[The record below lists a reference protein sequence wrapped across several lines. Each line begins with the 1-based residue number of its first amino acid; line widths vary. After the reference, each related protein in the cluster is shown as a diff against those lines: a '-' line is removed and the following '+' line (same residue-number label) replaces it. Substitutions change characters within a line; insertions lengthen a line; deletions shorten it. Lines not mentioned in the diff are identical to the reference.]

1 MGHGARGG
9 TMRTFAGRAGGWLGC
24 LTIGVLLAHPV
35 LGANPPGP
43 TPFDQGSTAMQAD
56 QASVQRDERYRD
68 LLTTF
73 ERFKAVWE
81 QQPGNVKALQQYLV
95 ALREHV
101 AAVRQPQKEQE
112 ATTPRP
118 SRTAPTGEASVQA
131 PGGPAQPSREPSS
144 EENVRKREEAM
155 KKFLPA
161 GPLEERPLASKT
173 LVGVPEVW
181 IDRQGALAEEEL
193 ARIERTLHTA
203 PPDREAM
210 NSALGRLQT
219 ILYQLDKPPPSTL
232 PVTPK

>member
-1 MGHGARGG
+1 
-9 TMRTFAGRAGGWLGC
+9 MRTFAGRAGGWLGC
-24 LTIGVLLAHPV
+24 LSIGVLLAHPV
-35 LGANPPGP
+35 LGTNPAGP
-43 TPFDQGSTAMQAD
+43 TLFDQGSTAMQAD
-56 QASVQRDERYRD
+56 QASMQRDERYRD
-68 LLTTF
+68 LLTAF

-112 ATTPRP
+112 ATTPPP

-144 EENVRKREEAM
+144 EENVRKREEAT

-161 GPLEERPLASKT
+161 GPPEERPLASKT
-173 LVGVPEVW
+173 LVGVPEGW

-193 ARIERTLHTA
+193 ARIERALHTA

-219 ILYQLDKPPPSTL
+219 ILYQLDKPPPSTF
-232 PVTPK
+232 PVTPKQG

>member
-1 MGHGARGG
+1 
-9 TMRTFAGRAGGWLGC
+9 
-24 LTIGVLLAHPV
+24 
-35 LGANPPGP
+35 
-43 TPFDQGSTAMQAD
+43 MQVD

-81 QQPGNVKALQQYLV
+81 QQPGNAKALQQYLV

-118 SRTAPTGEASVQA
+118 SRTAPTGEAVVKA
-131 PGGPAQPSREPSS
+131 PAGPVQPSREPSS
-144 EENVRKREEAM
+144 EENVRKSEEAT

-161 GPLEERPLASKT
+161 GPLEERPLVSKT
-173 LVGVPEVW
+173 LVGIPEGW

-232 PVTPK
+232 PVTPNRG